1 MGRNKLY
8 KYYNPQRGATI
19 KEAEES
25 QKYPGVPLTSKITF
39 VSLEAMDQKDNRY
52 RVWAGNAKDIKVTL
66 FFPQTLEG
74 FEEALKEFEKY
85 YDRTRMR
92 LPINRELHERER
104 MGGVAEKVKYK
115 SSKRILNK
123 ENKFRSHLSELM
135 SGGQLDLKKLNAMYD
150 EELAKI
156 EEKNKKTDQETS

>member
-8 KYYNPQRGATI
+8 KYYNPKKGAII

-25 QKYPGVPLTSKITF
+25 QKYPGVPINSEFTF
-39 VSLEAMDQKDNRY
+39 VSLEAMDQKDGRY
-52 RVWAGNAKDIKVTL
+52 RIWAGNSWKIKVTK
-66 FFPQTLEG
+66 FYPQTLEG
-74 FEEALKEFEKY
+74 LEEALKEFNKY
-85 YDRTRMR
+85 YDTRKMR
-92 LPINRELHERER
+92 LVLTRELHERER
-104 MGGVAEKVKYK
+104 MGGLNEKIKHK

-135 SGGQLDLKKLNAMYD
+135 SGGQIDLKKLNAMYD

-156 EEKNKKTDQETS
+156 EGKNKSK